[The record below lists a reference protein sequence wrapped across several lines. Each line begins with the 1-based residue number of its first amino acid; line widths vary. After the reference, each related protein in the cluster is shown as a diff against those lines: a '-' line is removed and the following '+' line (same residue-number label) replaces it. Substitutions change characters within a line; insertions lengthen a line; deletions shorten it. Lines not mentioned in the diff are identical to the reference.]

1 MTIDTTDI
9 TAAIRRAPAE
19 RAESERRDVELFLEA
34 VDFKTVDL
42 GSAYERRTLL
52 AELAL
57 ALEYVEA
64 PELMPLFMQVLRLGL
79 VCRRV
84 LVGVLVGIQLVL

>member
-19 RAESERRDVELFLEA
+19 RTESERRDIELFLEA

-64 PELMPLFMQVLRLGL
+64 PELMPLFMQVLYFSRDG
-79 VCRRV
+79 
-84 LVGVLVGIQLVL
+84 